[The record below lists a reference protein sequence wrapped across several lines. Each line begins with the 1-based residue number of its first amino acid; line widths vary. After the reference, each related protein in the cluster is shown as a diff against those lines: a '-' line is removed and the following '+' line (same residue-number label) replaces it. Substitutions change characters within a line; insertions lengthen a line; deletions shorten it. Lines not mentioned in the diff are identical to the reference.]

1 MDKKMFME
9 FCSKKKVY
17 EIVEHGWYYW
27 KTLFVTDD
35 RAEAIHYWERL
46 TMKKFS
52 QYESYVK
59 NANKSGEG
67 FWYVGFDE
75 HSMDEVIS
83 EYEKDAVESAIEKQA
98 DRILK
103 KGNNAIEVKAI
114 REERERAKNIL
125 EGMIFYLR
133 DSYGMLGTV
142 GYGKQREMFNK
153 YAPPKER

>member
-35 RAEAIHYWERL
+35 RAEAIRYWERL

-59 NANKSGEG
+59 NANKMGEG
-67 FWYVGFDE
+67 FWYFGFDE

-83 EYEKDAVESAIEKQA
+83 GYEKDAVESSIEKQA
-98 DRILK
+98 DRILE
-103 KGNNAIEVKAI
+103 KGNNAIEAKAF
-114 REERERAKNIL
+114 REERQRTKDIL
-125 EGMIFYLR
+125 EGMIFYL
-133 DSYGMLGTV
+133 SNNYSMLGTI
-142 GYGKQREMFNK
+142 GYNEQKEKYNQ

>member
-35 RAEAIHYWERL
+35 RAEAIHCWERL

-52 QYESYVK
+52 QYEAYVQ
-59 NANKSGEG
+59 NADKSGEG
-67 FWYVGFDE
+67 FWYIGFDE
-75 HSMDEVIS
+75 HPMDEVIS
-83 EYEKDAVESAIEKQA
+83 KYEKDAVEATVTEQA

-103 KGNNAIEVKAI
+103 KGNNAIKAEAI
-114 REERERAKNIL
+114 RNERERTKEIL
-125 EGMIFYLR
+125 EGMLYYLR
-133 DSYGMLGTV
+133 DNYAMVGTHGIGV
-142 GYGKQREMFNK
+142 QREMFNK

>member
-133 DSYGMLGTV
+133 DSYGMLGTA

>member
-35 RAEAIHYWERL
+35 RVEAIRCWERL

-52 QYESYVK
+52 QYETYVQ
-59 NANKSGEG
+59 NADKSEEG
-67 FWYVGFDE
+67 FWYIGFDE
-75 HSMDEVIS
+75 HPMDEVITK
-83 EYEKDAVESAIEKQA
+83 YEKDAVEATVTEQA

-103 KGNNAIEVKAI
+103 KGNNAIKAEAI
-114 REERERAKNIL
+114 RNERERTKDIL

-133 DSYGMLGTV
+133 DNYSMLGTA
-142 GYGKQREMFNK
+142 GYGEQREKYNK

>member
-9 FCSKKKVY
+9 FCSKKTIY
-17 EIVEHGWYYW
+17 EIGEYGWYYW

-35 RAEAIHYWERL
+35 RAEAIHYWERV

-52 QYESYVK
+52 EYEAYVQ
-59 NANKSGEG
+59 NADKSGEG

-83 EYEKDAVESAIEKQA
+83 KYEKDAVEATVTEQA

-103 KGNNAIEVKAI
+103 KGNNAIKAEAI
-114 REERERAKNIL
+114 RHEHERTKDIL

-133 DSYGMLGTV
+133 DNYGTLGTV
-142 GYGKQREMFNK
+142 EYGEQKIMFNK
-153 YAPPKER
+153 YAPLKER

>member
-52 QYESYVK
+52 QYETYVQ
-59 NANKSGEG
+59 NADTSGEG
-67 FWYVGFDE
+67 FWYIGFDE
-75 HSMDEVIS
+75 HPMDEVIS
-83 EYEKDAVESAIEKQA
+83 KYEKDAVEATVTEQA

-103 KGNNAIEVKAI
+103 KGNNAIKAEAI
-114 REERERAKNIL
+114 RNERERTKEIL
-125 EGMIFYLR
+125 EGMLYYLR
-133 DSYGMLGTV
+133 DNYAMLSTSGIGV
-142 GYGKQREMFNK
+142 QREMFNK

>member
-1 MDKKMFME
+1 MDKKKFME

-35 RAEAIHYWERL
+35 RAEAIHYWERA

-52 QYESYVK
+52 QYETYVQ
-59 NANKSGEG
+59 NADKSGEG

-75 HSMDEVIS
+75 HSMDEIIS
-83 EYEKDAVESAIEKQA
+83 GYEKDAIESAIEKQA

-103 KGNNAIEVKAI
+103 KGNNAIAAEAM
-114 REERERAKNIL
+114 RNERQRTKDIL

-133 DSYGMLGTV
+133 DNYGMLGTI
-142 GYGKQREMFNK
+142 GYGEQKAMFNK